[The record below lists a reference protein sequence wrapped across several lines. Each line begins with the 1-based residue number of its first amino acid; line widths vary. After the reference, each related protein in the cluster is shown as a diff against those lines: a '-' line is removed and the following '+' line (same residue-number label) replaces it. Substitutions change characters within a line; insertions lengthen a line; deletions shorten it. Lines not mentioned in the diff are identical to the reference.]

1 MEVFLLIVILVL
13 LVAFNVSRNSKIN
26 AIEEKLLKIEDYL
39 RKIQFV
45 QSQNSSK
52 NNPVNNEEPA
62 KPPVAEITP
71 SIPEFSIKQE
81 PQKVEPAVFDKKPL
95 PIITNESKK

>member
-52 NNPVNNEEPA
+52 NT
-62 KPPVAEITP
+62 VALK
-71 SIPEFSIKQE
+71 S
-81 PQKVEPAVFDKKPL
+81 
-95 PIITNESKK
+95 